1 MLEQYNVHVTLSN
14 RIVRMKVSPGI
25 LSMCLA
31 FGTIFLVGMEIK
43 TLRSFEG
50 RKAINSFLKG
60 VIAIAR
66 RKMGL
71 VLLHRRNWPNTE
83 DTEVP

>member
-1 MLEQYNVHVTLSN
+1 MGFVESGRSSSCFFSICEFPDERMSSKNAKHTASRASPTIYLLE
-14 RIVRMKVSPGI
+14 
-25 LSMCLA
+25 
-31 FGTIFLVGMEIK
+31 
-43 TLRSFEG
+43 
-50 RKAINSFLKG
+50 G